1 MFEKLKR
8 IFALLCAVLL
18 AGMYGATLIFALL
31 DSPWAKDCLK
41 ASLAMTLVIPVLLY
55 AYIFIYRLLK
65 NQAGTGEKSREE
77 RGEKK

>member
-8 IFALLCAVLL
+8 IFALLGAALL

-41 ASLAMTLVIPVLLY
+41 ASVAMALVIPVLLY

-65 NQAGTGEKSREE
+65 DQAGSGEKPEE
-77 RGEKK
+77 RQAEKK